1 MIALKYESINHRCAF
16 YLKSWH
22 GNKATR
28 CITLQTAAFLSLR
41 GDVFSPRSI
50 TECSGF
56 SDSASH
62 SSGGLSTTIQVWT
75 GNEGRTMV
83 STLNHALKMPYAV
96 GVRVLTGF
104 SIVYTDSIYRVFS
117 PLLTH
122 SPPHHFLLLAGT
134 YSTEPVTTRVRFNFF
149 IQSNITPTY
158 SVRAILLTNTYEPVE
173 GVVVRR
179 TLCTLNFL
187 RTNL

>member
-1 MIALKYESINHRCAF
+1 MPRRKSPGRTRDSCCASSIPPFRTHGRCSRTTIRSSGWNMIALKYESINHRCAF

-104 SIVYTDSIYRVFS
+104 SIVYTDSIYR
-117 PLLTH
+117 
-122 SPPHHFLLLAGT
+122 
-134 YSTEPVTTRVRFNFF
+134 
-149 IQSNITPTY
+149 
-158 SVRAILLTNTYEPVE
+158 
-173 GVVVRR
+173 
-179 TLCTLNFL
+179 
-187 RTNL
+187 